1 MRGCALL
8 TPAKRRTDT
17 IRAIQFSTDMT
28 ITVVPDVEHGIQAAI
43 LSWHSTLAV
52 ACMDV
57 AAEYQI
63 SHIFSPLARRKRS
76 MRNAIRTTR

>member
-1 MRGCALL
+1 
-8 TPAKRRTDT
+8 
-17 IRAIQFSTDMT
+17 MT

-63 SHIFSPLARRKRS
+63 SHIFPFGATEAVNEKCHSDHEV
-76 MRNAIRTTR
+76 TR